1 MAQFCTKC
9 GNEVKPNSKF
19 CNKCGNA
26 VKPIALSNNK
36 GQTNNNDKEYSIAES
51 SNGLITKLQNQK
63 ITVQIIVAI
72 VGIVIVCGLFSIIKI
87 IFKGSND
94 SPLAT
99 METYGKFCTA
109 IYNNAEGDEKE
120 YYKLFGKD
128 ATAGKALLKEI
139 NRSRNLLPKQRS
151 EISYAIMKKPVTNG
165 DKVNCG
171 VIFYDKKSGK
181 IYYEHIMA
189 IGKQSSGEYL
199 LDSVVLYN
207 GVRDKKE
214 YQDIASVLN
223 ANVEKAISS
232 KAETNKTEKP
242 QLYNQSMTNEE
253 IAEVILSG
261 RDPKF
266 KYNYN
271 YNGKIKRS
279 TVDAKYLEIRNDNM
293 SGYPQGFLSVINDEI
308 VVATIR
314 TVDVK
319 GYDMGVKTA
328 TLLNA
333 KEVMDRFEKEYEKHS
348 GYTGYDF
355 YIIYKLLIKNDLKG
369 ADAKFGKWEGKDHIL
384 PVRVHASIGKG
395 YWGSNS
401 NAYTMSGES
410 NDLNKYT
417 AWLEDKT
424 DWDLV
429 NAITRDMMFLM
440 SKIKNKRYEIIDK
453 YSRNNQSSMSTKP
466 SSANTDIETA
476 KKTFL
481 DYNKAITDKD
491 LKKAYNLL
499 STERQGFHRGYDQFA
514 YIYKGTISR
523 EVIEMKLS
531 WENASA
537 AEYSYKIKAVKR
549 VGNEI
554 KTKHYTGFVKLIT
567 ENGIWRIRSYEDREI

>member
-9 GNEVKPNSKF
+9 GNEIKSGSKF
-19 CNKCGNA
+19 CHKCGQP
-26 VKPIALSNNK
+26 VESPGLSNNNK
-36 GQTNNNDKEYSIAES
+36 MANENKDNNIATILNGIIGNLQGQSTPIKVALAII
-51 SNGLITKLQNQK
+51 GL
-63 ITVQIIVAI
+63 VVII
-72 VGIVIVCGLFSIIKI
+72 GLFSAVKSL
-87 IFKGSND
+87 FGGTNGS
-94 SPLAT
+94 PQAT
-99 METYGKFCTA
+99 MNTYGKFCTDV
-109 IYNNAEGDEKE
+109 YNNVKHSEKD

-128 ATAGKALLKEI
+128 VMDGKALLQEI

-151 EISYAIMKKPVTNG
+151 EISYAIMNNPVVNG
-165 DKVNCG
+165 NKVMCG

-189 IGKQSSGEYL
+189 LGKQSSGEYL
-199 LDSVVLYN
+199 LDGVVLYN
-207 GVRDKKE
+207 GVRDKKA

-223 ANVEKAISS
+223 ANVEKAMIS
-232 KAETNKTEKP
+232 KAENNKTEKP
-242 QLYNQSMTNEE
+242 QLYNPSMTNEE

-271 YNGKIKRS
+271 YNGKIKHS
-279 TVDAKYLEIRNDNM
+279 TVNAKSLEIRNDNL
-293 SGYPQGFLSVINDEI
+293 SGYPQGFLSVINDEV

-314 TVDVK
+314 TVDAK

-348 GYTGYDF
+348 GSSSYEF
-355 YIIYKLLIKNDLKG
+355 YILYKLLIKNDLKG
-369 ADAKFGKWEGKDHIL
+369 RDAKYGKWEGQDHIL

-417 AWLEDKT
+417 VWLSDET

-429 NAITRDMMFLM
+429 NTITRDMMFLM

-453 YSRNNQSSMSTKP
+453 YSKNNQSSMPTKP

-491 LKKAYNLL
+491 YKKAYNLL
-499 STERQGFHRGYDQFA
+499 STERQGFERSYKLFA
-514 YIYKGTISR
+514 STYEGTISR
-523 EVIEMKLS
+523 EVIDMKLL

-537 AEYSYKIKAVKR
+537 AEFSYKVKVVYRVDNKAKY
-549 VGNEI
+549 
-554 KTKHYTGFVKLIT
+554 YTGFVKLIT
-567 ENGIWRIRSYEDREI
+567 ENGVWRIRSYEDR